1 MFRFIGE
8 VLRLRRQRRGGNNN
22 TTQGRRPSGAK
33 SSNQSE
39 TEPQRL
45 PSLLESK
52 LGKQVKKD
60 YKIRELEAIDRGTF
74 GQIYRI
80 KTSRKTTKPLTVLK
94 VLTAKDS
101 SAQEC
106 EM

>member
-1 MFRFIGE
+1 MFRLIGDI
-8 VLRLRRQRRGGNNN
+8 LGLRRNRRGGNNN
-22 TTQGRRPSGAK
+22 TTQNRRQSGSK
-33 SSNQSE
+33 SLGQYEN
-39 TEPQRL
+39 EPQRL

-52 LGKQVKKD
+52 MGKQVKKD

-80 KTSRKTTKPLTVLK
+80 KTSRKATKPCTVLK